1 MFILLFTSPLLLIS
15 TFLYLSS
22 PIHRKPINI
31 ENPQYALKSKRE
43 LSRMA
48 INLFIP
54 KRVRIICVNITLTI
68 CHLHL
73 GGKFYCCRKSVKNHL
88 LKTVHPVHFRLPYD
102 CLQNRVMMFNPQCDR
117 IITYQ
122 KIYSM
127 NSYAIIYQSLYV
139 LGDFFRFCSLFIKE
153 FPMMFFSNYWSKLCC
168 CSLYQ
173 SRLIDNLN
181 IPSYMY
187 EHTCAPSLTNNPEI
201 KWTDV
206 W

>member
-1 MFILLFTSPLLLIS
+1 MMTLVHGNKYWYVLILLFTSSLLLIS

-31 ENPQYALKSKRE
+31 ENPHYALKSKRE

-88 LKTVHPVHFRLPYD
+88 LKRFTLYTSDYHTIAYKTESW
-102 CLQNRVMMFNPQCDR
+102 CLIHN
-117 IITYQ
+117 
-122 KIYSM
+122 
-127 NSYAIIYQSLYV
+127 AIV
-139 LGDFFRFCSLFIKE
+139 LLLIKK
-153 FPMMFFSNYWSKLCC
+153 Y
-168 CSLYQ
+168 
-173 SRLIDNLN
+173 I
-181 IPSYMY
+181 
-187 EHTCAPSLTNNPEI
+187 A
-201 KWTDV
+201 WTHMQ
-206 W
+206 